1 MIICKYLSVIGILV
15 NTVSLVIFRNTIS
28 YEKISLC
35 SPTQKSNYLTIIQ
48 HNPIFGMIY
57 VVCVTV
63 LVLCELYELCTFNK
77 NTRQGEKDDK
87 N

>member
-28 YEKISLC
+28 YEKISLG

-48 HNPIFGMIY
+48 HNPMFGMIY

-63 LVLCELYELCTFNK
+63 LILCELYEVFIS
-77 NTRQGEKDDK
+77 TRTTDKGEKNDK

>member
-15 NTVSLVIFRNTIS
+15 NTASLMIFRNTIS
-28 YEKISLC
+28 YEKISLG
-35 SPTQKSNYLTIIQ
+35 SPIQKSNYLTIIQ
-48 HNPIFGMIY
+48 RNPIFGMIY

-63 LVLCELYELCTFNK
+63 LVLCELYQLFTSNK
-77 NTRQGEKDDK
+77 NNRQGEKDDK

>member
-28 YEKISLC
+28 YEKISLG

-48 HNPIFGMIY
+48 HNPIFAMIY

-63 LVLCELYELCTFNK
+63 LVLCELYELFTFNK

>member
-28 YEKISLC
+28 YEKISLG

-63 LVLCELYELCTFNK
+63 LVLCELYELFTFNK
-77 NTRQGEKDDK
+77 NTGKEKKDDK

>member
-28 YEKISLC
+28 YEKILLG
-35 SPTQKSNYLTIIQ
+35 SPIQKSNYLTIIQ

-63 LVLCELYELCTFNK
+63 LVLCELYQLFTSNK
-77 NTRQGEKDDK
+77 KQQARRKR
-87 N
+87 

>member
-15 NTVSLVIFRNTIS
+15 NTVNLLILRNTIS
-28 YEKISLC
+28 YEKISLG

-48 HNPIFGMIY
+48 HNPMFGMIY
-57 VVCVTV
+57 VVCVTI
-63 LVLCELYELCTFNK
+63 LVLCELYELFTFNR
-77 NTRQGEKDDK
+77 NNRQGEKDDK

>member
-15 NTVSLVIFRNTIS
+15 NTVNLLILRNTIS
-28 YEKISLC
+28 YEKISLG

-48 HNPIFGMIY
+48 HNPMFGMIY
-57 VVCVTV
+57 VVCVTI
-63 LVLCELYELCTFNK
+63 LVLCELYELFTFNK
-77 NTRQGEKDDK
+77 NNRQGEKDDK